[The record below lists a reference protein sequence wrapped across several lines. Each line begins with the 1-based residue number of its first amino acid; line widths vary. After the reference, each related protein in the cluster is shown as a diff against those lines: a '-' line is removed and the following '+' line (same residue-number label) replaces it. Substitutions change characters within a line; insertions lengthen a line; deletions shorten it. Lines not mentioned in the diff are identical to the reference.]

1 MRDVL
6 KQGAFLLLHHLLFRK
21 PLCLSG
27 ISNSD
32 DISGING
39 QVQRASKINEHL
51 AVCSLPK
58 RNAVQRSYFR
68 INSFLDKLHGD
79 FPASM
84 IYGHR

>member
-1 MRDVL
+1 
-6 KQGAFLLLHHLLFRK
+6 
-21 PLCLSG
+21 
-27 ISNSD
+27 
-32 DISGING
+32 
-39 QVQRASKINEHL
+39 
-51 AVCSLPK
+51 LPK